1 MAKVRREALEKYKSL
16 ATKTDSEN
24 LNITHFEWWVVT
36 WYDLSYQVSQI
47 IAWVTNGKHLQPE

>member
-47 IAWVTNGKHLQPE
+47 IA